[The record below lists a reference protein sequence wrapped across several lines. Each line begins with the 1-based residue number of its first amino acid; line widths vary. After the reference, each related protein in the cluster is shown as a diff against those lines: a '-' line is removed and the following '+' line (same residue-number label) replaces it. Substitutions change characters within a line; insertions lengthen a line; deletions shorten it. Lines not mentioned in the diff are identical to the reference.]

1 MTTPDPDKTLMNFLP
16 NRKQLWRD
24 MLLLVGAAC
33 LLGPLVGPL
42 VVSWINPTQ
51 AWGVGEVGDYSP
63 GSVLLWGLAFL
74 MFEAFFYVGW
84 LMSRARR
91 GWHERTADDWWNRQQ

>member
-1 MTTPDPDKTLMNFLP
+1 M
-16 NRKQLWRD
+16 
-24 MLLLVGAAC
+24 
-33 LLGPLVGPL
+33 
-42 VVSWINPTQ
+42 
-51 AWGVGEVGDYSP
+51 
-63 GSVLLWGLAFL
+63 